1 MATSAPPGPTLTSTT
16 FSQKQQFADVFLR
29 ENATTRRVIAAI
41 AHDQSEFR
49 PHPSSKTAL
58 ETANIFC
65 RSQGRIAAALSN
77 QWQWPPQ
84 FGPAPT
90 TMADLL
96 ADFDASTE
104 AVKQALAAAPE
115 SRLFETVTFFTGP
128 KQTGEVP
135 VIQLIWFMLLDAI
148 HHRGQLSI
156 YLRMSGGKVPS
167 IYGPTKDE
175 PWT

>member
-1 MATSAPPGPTLTSTT
+1 MATSAAPSPALTSTT
-16 FSQKQQFADVFLR
+16 FSQKQQFTDVFLR

-41 AHDQSEFR
+41 GEDQSEFS
-49 PHPSSKTAL
+49 PHPSSKTAR

-65 RSQGRIAAALSN
+65 RSQGRIAAALNN

-84 FGPAPT
+84 FAPAPG
-90 TMADLL
+90 TMAELL

-104 AVKQALAAAPE
+104 AVKHALAAASE
-115 SRLFETVTFFTGP
+115 SRLFETVTFLTGP
-128 KQTGEVP
+128 KQTGDIP
-135 VIQLIWFMLLDAI
+135 VIQLIWLMLLDAI
-148 HHRGQLSI
+148 HHRGQLSV

-175 PWT
+175 PWM